1 MNSKTK
7 WGLKDDTSK
16 ELYLKPQLGEY
27 PISSKFHTL
36 LQDKIIGGPFIFL
49 DVSWYKSFDR
59 ILQFKLVLPT
69 ELMK

>member
-7 WGLKDDTSK
+7 WGFKDDKGK

-27 PISSKFHTL
+27 LISTKFHTL
-36 LQDKIIGGPFIFL
+36 LQDKIIGGPFISL
-49 DVSWYKSFDR
+49 DISWYESFTR
-59 ILQFKLVLPT
+59 ILQVKLVLPT